1 MEKQNVSSF
10 SGGLLWFGAAVSIAE
25 IFTGTLIAPLGIS
38 KGITAIILGHVI
50 GVMLLYL
57 AGLIGAE
64 SKLPAIESSRIS
76 FGKYGSYL
84 FSILNILQLIGWTA
98 VMIIVG
104 AKSMDYVTMT
114 MSNYSN
120 MALWCIVIGAL
131 IVIWIIVG
139 IKNLSKVNVFAVGGL
154 FVLTIILSTLVFK
167 STNAIKVEGTMTFG
181 MAFELSVIMP
191 LSWLPLISD
200 YTRFAKK
207 ARQSTLV
214 SSLSYFVG
222 STWMYIIGFGAA
234 IYTGTSDVAQ
244 IMTSAGLGIAAV
256 IVIVFATVTTTFL
269 DAYSAGVSFTNVSRK
284 INEKTAAVIVCIV
297 GILIAIFTPIEQYQ
311 DFLALIGS
319 VFAPMITILI
329 IDYFIFK
336 KRDTSDIINISNIIL
351 WGVGVIIYR
360 VFLKI
365 DTIVGSTIP
374 VIIIVGILYI
384 ILNGGKNYV
393 RKSIRKSQ

>member
-120 MALWCIVIGAL
+120 MALWCIVIGVL

-222 STWMYIIGFGAA
+222 STWMYIIGLGAA
-234 IYTGTSDVAQ
+234 IYAGTSDVAQ

-269 DAYSAGVSFTNVSRK
+269 DAYSAG
-284 INEKTAAVIVCIV
+284 
-297 GILIAIFTPIEQYQ
+297 
-311 DFLALIGS
+311 
-319 VFAPMITILI
+319 
-329 IDYFIFK
+329 
-336 KRDTSDIINISNIIL
+336 
-351 WGVGVIIYR
+351 
-360 VFLKI
+360 
-365 DTIVGSTIP
+365 
-374 VIIIVGILYI
+374 
-384 ILNGGKNYV
+384 
-393 RKSIRKSQ
+393 